1 MFDMWYGDI
10 ELTTLTLII
19 SFVII
24 LPIQLM
30 FCFRVKN
37 RAVRLLPVAIL
48 SSVTAIL
55 LVIALFVQGWDGLG
69 YAIWASCTGF
79 MLFMCGVGW
88 GIWWITNRKKQSKY
102 IK

>member
-19 SFVII
+19 SFSVI

-30 FCFRVKN
+30 LCFRGKN
-37 RAVRLLPVAIL
+37 RVVRLLPVAIL

-55 LVIALFVQGWDGLG
+55 LVVVLIVQGWDGLG
-69 YAIWASCTGF
+69 YAIWASFTGF

-88 GIWWITNRKKQSKY
+88 GIWWIINRKKQSKST
-102 IK
+102 K